1 MRLYDPTAG
10 TILFDGVNLRDASV
24 SSLRSQIGFV
34 GQDVLLFDTSI
45 RDNIRM
51 GKLDAT
57 DDEIVQAMRAAEC
70 AHLVDTQ
77 PEGLDTLVG
86 ERGAQLSGGERQ
98 RLALARALVRTPQIL
113 VLDEGT
119 SALDS
124 RSEASLLLTL
134 RNLAVERNITVIAVT
149 HRLNMAPL
157 ADKVVVMRDGS
168 VEADGSHSEL
178 LVKQGTYASF
188 WEQSAVR

>member
-1 MRLYDPTAG
+1 
-10 TILFDGVNLRDASV
+10 
-24 SSLRSQIGFV
+24 
-34 GQDVLLFDTSI
+34 
-45 RDNIRM
+45 
-51 GKLDAT
+51 
-57 DDEIVQAMRAAEC
+57 
-70 AHLVDTQ
+70 
-77 PEGLDTLVG
+77 
-86 ERGAQLSGGERQ
+86 LSGGERQ
-98 RLALARALVRTPQIL
+98 RLALARALVRKPQIL

-134 RNLAVERNITVIAVT
+134 RNLAVERGITVIAVT

-168 VEADGSHSEL
+168 VEADGPHSEL

-188 WEQSAVR
+188 WEQSAAR